1 MFISGTAEESTNKGF
16 ISIVFFRPFFPLEVL
31 LAFPFPVV
39 LVTYENNS
47 EGMSK
52 ISSVFSS
59 AVLSTIKERPWLRVD
74 AHLVLLS
81 MKCI

>member
-1 MFISGTAEESTNKGF
+1 MFISGMTEESTNNGF
-16 ISIVFFRPFFPLEVL
+16 ISIVFFRPFFPLEVP

-39 LVTYENNS
+39 LVTYENSN
-47 EGMSK
+47 EGKNK
-52 ISSVFSS
+52 IFSVFSS

-74 AHLVLLS
+74 VHLVLLS